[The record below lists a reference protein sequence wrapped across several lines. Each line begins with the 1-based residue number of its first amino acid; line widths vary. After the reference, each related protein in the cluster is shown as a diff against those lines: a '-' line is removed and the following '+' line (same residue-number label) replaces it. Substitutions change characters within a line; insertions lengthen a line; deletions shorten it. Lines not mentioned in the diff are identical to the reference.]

1 MSKIQQ
7 IITKKKDGTYQQRYF
22 ITLSKSIVDSKGL
35 KKGDSIIYNGEDRG
49 ELRFL
54 IKRC

>member
-49 ELRFL
+49 ELRFI